1 MQVELSAER
10 KAVQKAVDA
19 SLLKAAAPKSAMRK
33 YLGAKFSLTRGQLPH
48 EMKF

>member
-1 MQVELSAER
+1 MPAAR

-19 SLLKAAAPKSAMRK
+19 SLLAAAPAKSTMRK
-33 YLGAKFSLTRGQLPH
+33 YLGAKFSLTNGQLPH